1 MPSHRIRP
9 EPVAA
14 PADGPGPGSA
24 PPAGSSAE
32 RPQALLSAARRAF
45 AEKGF
50 DGASMQDLARA
61 AGMSAGN
68 FYRYFR
74 SRDEILSAMVEQELA
89 DIGAQIQGVLDS
101 DQPAEALRAML
112 LHGLEEHGSK
122 GHGLLWAEIEVVAAR
137 RPEIAAIASAM
148 EAQVVAQL
156 LAVFARVSGLTRDE
170 AARRCTGHAR
180 YLLFLYKGACRAFCT
195 CDRPSNHGGLHEARG
210 LILGAIDRT
219 LAEIAVPPPTAGP
232 PGRPPGRPPGG
243 DPAA

>member
-1 MPSHRIRP
+1 MPNSRIRP
-9 EPVAA
+9 EPLAA
-14 PADGPGPGSA
+14 PADGSGPGSE
-24 PPAGSSAE
+24 PPAGTAAE
-32 RPQALLSAARRAF
+32 RPQALLCAARQAF

-89 DIGAQIQGVLDS
+89 DIGAHLQGVLAS
-101 DQPAEALRAML
+101 DQPAEALRAALM
-112 LHGLEEHGSK
+112 HGLEEHGSK
-122 GHGLLWAEIEVVAAR
+122 GHGRLWAEIEVVAAR

-148 EAQVVAQL
+148 EAQVVAHL
-156 LAVFARVSGLTRDE
+156 LAVFARVSDLTRDE
-170 AARRCTGHAR
+170 AARRYTGHAR
-180 YLLFLYKGACRAFCT
+180 YLLFLYKGACRAFCA
-195 CDRPSNHGGLHEARG
+195 CDGPSSTGGLHEARG

-219 LAEIAVPPPTAGP
+219 LTEIAGPPPTAGP
-232 PGRPPGRPPGG
+232 PGAPPGG